1 MAFRFFSKRKPLEK
15 SVSSELPEITAEERE
30 GLHEKLEVLK
40 QTLKDGEDLADK
52 YEQIGLTYS
61 KLGDDDKAI
70 ENLEKSLEVLPSIGD
85 GYKVLMSL
93 YNKKRADSTRS
104 GDDNGIDYYMNKM
117 DDMRQIAKIT
127 TLKNNTIAEMISQ

>member
-93 YNKKRADSTRS
+93 YNKKRADSARS

-127 TLKNNTIAEMISQ
+127 TLKR

>member
-93 YNKKRADSTRS
+93 YNKKKADSLGS
-104 GDDNGIDYYMNKM
+104 GVNKGIDNNKTKWT
-117 DDMRQIAKIT
+117 DMHKIQKKQT
-127 TLKNNTIAEMISQ
+127 

>member
-93 YNKKRADSTRS
+93 YNKKRADSARS
-104 GDDNGIDYYMNKM
+104 GDDNGIDYYMN
-117 DDMRQIAKIT
+117 R
-127 TLKNNTIAEMISQ
+127 LH